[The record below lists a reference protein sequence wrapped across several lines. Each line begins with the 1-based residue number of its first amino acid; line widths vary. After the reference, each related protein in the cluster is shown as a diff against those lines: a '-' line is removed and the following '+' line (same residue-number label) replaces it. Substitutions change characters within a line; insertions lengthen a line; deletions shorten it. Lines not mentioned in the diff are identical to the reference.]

1 MRTLPLAEVKN
12 QFSAVVDEVT
22 TTHEAVTVTRN
33 GEPVV
38 VVLAGDDYESLM
50 ETLALAFDEEGR
62 SRLTEADESIAAGD
76 VTTGEEMAELM
87 RQRAAR
93 DARGRS

>member
-12 QFSAVVDEVT
+12 RFSAVVEEINK
-22 TTHEAVTVTRN
+22 THEAVTVTRN
-33 GEPVV
+33 GESVV

-62 SRLTEADESIAAGD
+62 ARLAEADQSIAEGD
-76 VTTGEEMAELM
+76 VTTGDDMAELM
-87 RQRAAR
+87 RQRVER
-93 DARGRS
+93 ERREG

>member
-1 MRTLPLAEVKN
+1 MKTLPLAEVKN
-12 QFSAVVDEVT
+12 QFSAVVDQVT

-50 ETLALAFDEEGR
+50 ETLALAFDEDGR
-62 SRLTEADESIAAGD
+62 ARLAEADESIATGD

-87 RQRAAR
+87 RLRADREAH
-93 DARGRS
+93 GRS